1 MCNNDKCK
9 FMLNVRKEDRVPQRF
24 REENSVGDPC
34 VFSPDPTDPGS
45 LGQGSGGSGSGSLK
59 NISNINKCLS

>member
-1 MCNNDKCK
+1 MYITETI
-9 FMLNVRKEDRVPQRF
+9 LY
-24 REENSVGDPC
+24 NSVGDPC

-45 LGQGSGGSGSGSLK
+45 LGQGSGGSLK